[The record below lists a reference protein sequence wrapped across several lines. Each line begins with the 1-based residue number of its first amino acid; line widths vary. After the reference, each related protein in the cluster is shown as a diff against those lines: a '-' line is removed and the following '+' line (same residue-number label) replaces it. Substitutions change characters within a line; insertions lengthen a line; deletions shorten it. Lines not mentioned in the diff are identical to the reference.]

1 MRRNVLLAAVAATA
15 AALAAPS
22 AAQAE
27 DLAPIQSKSIAMDG
41 FTGDGFTG
49 VAYYTVEP
57 EAVRLVA
64 TVNAGENILRVVSV
78 LAEGQTLLLA
88 VPGPEGG
95 SDTTIEFMRQGD
107 RVHVVETME
116 VAVR

>member
-1 MRRNVLLAAVAATA
+1 MPKKMVLAAVAAAA
-15 AALAAPS
+15 AALTAPA

-27 DLAPIQSKSIAMDG
+27 ELAPIQSRSIAI
-41 FTGDGFTG
+41 DGFTG

-64 TVNAGENILRVVSV
+64 TVNAGENILRVVSD

-95 SDTTIEFMRQGD
+95 SDKTIEFIRQGD
-107 RVHVVETME
+107 RVSVVETAD
-116 VAVR
+116 VVFVQ

>member
-1 MRRNVLLAAVAATA
+1 MKRNVLLAAVATA
-15 AALAAPS
+15 ATALAAPS
-22 AAQAE
+22 AAQAG
-27 DLAPIQSKSIAMDG
+27 DGLDPIQSKSIAI
-41 FTGDGFTG
+41 DGFTG

>member
-1 MRRNVLLAAVAATA
+1 MRRNVLLSAVAAAA
-15 AALAAPS
+15 AALAAS
-22 AAQAE
+22 SVAQAG
-27 DLAPIQSKSIAMDG
+27 DLAPIESKSI
-41 FTGDGFTG
+41 TIDGFTG